1 MEMYEKLSGI
11 LADIIGFIK
20 SFADEMKGFIEGIKN
35 DYTIEE
41 D

>member
-20 SFADEMKGFIEGIKN
+20 SFAAELKSFIDGIEN
-35 DYTIEE
+35 DFKIEE
-41 D
+41 E